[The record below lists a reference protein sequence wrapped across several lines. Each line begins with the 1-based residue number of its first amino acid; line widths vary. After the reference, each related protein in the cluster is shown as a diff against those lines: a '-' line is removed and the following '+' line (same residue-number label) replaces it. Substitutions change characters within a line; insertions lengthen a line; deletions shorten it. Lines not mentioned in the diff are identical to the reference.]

1 VAKGKLVRS
10 DEQRNG
16 QYVYRASEFEKIYQK
31 LSPEEKAQVQAE
43 GKAHEDAVKLLAQRL
58 KGCTQFGF
66 GTERYVVSLVS
77 GESRL
82 KYESDAEPVSLT
94 FSLPSVTRSN

>member
-16 QYVYRASEFEKIYQK
+16 QYAYRASEFEEIYQK

-43 GKAHEDAVKLLAQRL
+43 GKAHEDAAKLLKEKPASPMVQ
-58 KGCTQFGF
+58 
-66 GTERYVVSLVS
+66 
-77 GESRL
+77 
-82 KYESDAEPVSLT
+82 
-94 FSLPSVTRSN
+94 